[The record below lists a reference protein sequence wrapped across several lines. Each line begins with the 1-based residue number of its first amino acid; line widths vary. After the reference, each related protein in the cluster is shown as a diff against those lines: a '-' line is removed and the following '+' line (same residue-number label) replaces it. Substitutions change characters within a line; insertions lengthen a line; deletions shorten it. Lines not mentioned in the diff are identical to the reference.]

1 MEQESKYNI
10 YTDASFDDSTKLGT
24 YAIVIIQE
32 NKIIKVISK
41 KCRIKLENS
50 LECEIFAIY
59 QAINVISSCFL
70 NKNKLQKFYIKT
82 DCAIARE
89 FFINKNNR
97 DKIFNRNLELSI
109 IMKKSYEKVSKKLE
123 RNKCSFKIKWIPRE
137 SNKIAHKYSYS
148 TFQKLKVIDEKR
160 DLLLID
166 KKSFIEI
173 LLKLSKIQY
182 KIIVYLI
189 DVSNVEKI
197 IIMTQKEI
205 AEELNISICEINKSF
220 KEFINLS
227 ILEKIKNGKYALLI

>member
-24 YAIVIIQE
+24 YAIVIMQE
-32 NKIIKVISK
+32 NKTIKVISK

-59 QAINVISSCFL
+59 QAINVILSCFL
-70 NKNKLQKFYIKT
+70 NRNKLQKFCIKT
-82 DCAIARE
+82 DCDRARE
-89 FFINKNNR
+89 FFINKNNKN
-97 DKIFNRNLELSI
+97 KIFTKNIELAM
-109 IMKKSYEKVSKKLE
+109 IMKKNYEKVSKKLS
-123 RNKCSFKIKWIPRE
+123 RNKCSFKIKWISRKI
-137 SNKIAHKYSYS
+137 NKVAHKYSYS
-148 TFQKLKVIDEKR
+148 TFQKLKVIDDKR
-160 DLLLID
+160 ELLLID

-173 LLKLSKIQY
+173 LLKLSKSQY

-189 DVSNVEKI
+189 NVSNEEKM

-205 AEELNISICEINKSF
+205 AEDLNMSLCEINKSF

-227 ILEKIKNGKYALLI
+227 ILEKIQNGKYALLI

>member
-1 MEQESKYNI
+1 MQQESKYNI

-24 YAIVIIQE
+24 YAIVIMQE

-50 LECEIFAIY
+50 LECEIFVIY
-59 QAINVISSCFL
+59 QAINVILSCFID
-70 NKNKLQKFYIKT
+70 KNKLQKFCIKT
-82 DCAIARE
+82 DCVMARE
-89 FFINKNNR
+89 FFINKNNKN
-97 DKIFNRNLELSI
+97 KIFANNLELSVI
-109 IMKKSYEKVSKKLE
+109 IKKGYEKISKKSA
-123 RNKCSFKIKWIPRE
+123 RNKCSFKIKWIPRK

-148 TFQKLKVIDEKR
+148 TFQKLKMIDQKR

-189 DVSNVEKI
+189 NVSNVEKM

-205 AEELNISICEINKSF
+205 AEELNISLCEINKSF

-227 ILEKIKNGKYALLI
+227 LLEKIKNGKYALLI